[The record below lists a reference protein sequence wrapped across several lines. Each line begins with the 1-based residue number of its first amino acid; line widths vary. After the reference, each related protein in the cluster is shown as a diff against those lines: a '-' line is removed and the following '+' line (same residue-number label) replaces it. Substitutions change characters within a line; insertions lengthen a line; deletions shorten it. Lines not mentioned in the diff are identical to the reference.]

1 MFELNVETRNVQRE
15 LLVLRRRKMPRFR
28 TSLIQRVM
36 ERVVDATRE
45 RTPVETGEARD
56 GWDGSQIELGEQADA
71 SERHLTNR
79 IEHIVYL
86 EYGTRRMQPR
96 HIVQRSLAEAAQVVP
111 ELARELFKT
120 ELE

>member
-1 MFELNVETRNVQRE
+1 MLELNVDTRNLQRE

-36 ERVVDATRE
+36 EQAVDATRD

-56 GWDGSQIELGEQADA
+56 GWDQTNVELIEQTEA
-71 SERHLTNR
+71 SERKLTNR
-79 IEHIVYL
+79 VEHIVYL

-96 HIVQRSLAEAAQVVP
+96 HIVQRSLAEAAQLVP

-120 ELE
+120 EME